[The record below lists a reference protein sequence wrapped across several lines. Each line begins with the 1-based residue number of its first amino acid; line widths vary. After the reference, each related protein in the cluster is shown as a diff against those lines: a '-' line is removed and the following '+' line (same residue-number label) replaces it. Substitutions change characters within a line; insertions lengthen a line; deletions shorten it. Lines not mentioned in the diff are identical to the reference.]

1 MPLCFKSSNNNSVLA
16 EIFTTETI
24 LASLIELPCKTFKD
38 ICIYCG
44 KENGLVT
51 NREKYSKRDYCCNKE
66 LEKYYEKEKNYE
78 KWFRKAKGKIKILS
92 SILFK
97 KQIFHIYLQSKTKK
111 VEVHFTMLIMCFQ
124 SVLNE

>member
-66 LEKYYEKEKNYE
+66 LEKYYERKKTMRSDLEKQKEKLRFSLVYYLKNKY
-78 KWFRKAKGKIKILS
+78 FINIYKAKR
-92 SILFK
+92 K
-97 KQIFHIYLQSKTKK
+97 K
-111 VEVHFTMLIMCFQ
+111 
-124 SVLNE
+124 